1 MLTTLCKALRM
12 SVNETITMSM
22 GIANDSWF
30 EIRIRRKKK
39 GKRKYPP
46 AIVKCP
52 KVRRRALRV
61 SRKRYE

>member
-30 EIRIRRKKK
+30 EIRIRKKK
-39 GKRKYPP
+39 EKREKK
-46 AIVKCP
+46 IST
-52 KVRRRALRV
+52 RDR
-61 SRKRYE
+61 